1 MILSALSA
9 AIALVPFVFIWMIV
23 RDALAAMPDFSKA
36 GNITL
41 YGWLAVSSAAVSILV
56 YVAALMCSHIAA
68 FRIAR
73 NIRVRLMRHL
83 TRLPLGLL
91 DSMGSGKVR
100 SIVNDSSAATETYLA
115 HQTPDKAGAVITP
128 LCILAMLFLFDW
140 RLGTASLLPVAIS
153 FAIMSR
159 MTGKK
164 MAEKMAQYKNAL
176 EDMNNEAV
184 EYVRGIPVVKTF
196 GQTVHSFSRFR
207 EAIERYKKW
216 TSAYTLEVRK
226 PMMGFILGLNAVFAF
241 LTAAALWITQEGAAD
256 PVFTGDLVFYVIFTP
271 IIPVTLNKIMYSSE
285 NHMIVNDAMDR
296 IDSLLA
302 LEPLPENGSRAVPKS
317 NSVEISDVEFCYDGG
332 DKPAI
337 NGVSIEAKPGETIA
351 LVGPSGG
358 GKTTLASLVAR
369 FWDVGKG
376 RVSIGGVDVKD
387 VDSRTLMNTV
397 SYVFQNSKLLKTS
410 ILENVRMG
418 RPDATLEEVREAL
431 HLAQCD
437 DIIAKLP
444 DGIDSVYGTGGVFL
458 SGGECQR
465 IAIARAILK
474 NAPVVILDEATAFAD
489 PENEHLVQKA
499 FANLSRGRTV
509 VMIAHRLSTVIGSD
523 TIYVLDSGKI
533 IERGSHESL
542 LEKNGLYSS
551 MWKNYQTAASWK
563 LGGETC

>member
-1 MILSALSA
+1 
-9 AIALVPFVFIWMIV
+9 
-23 RDALAAMPDFSKA
+23 
-36 GNITL
+36 
-41 YGWLAVSSAAVSILV
+41 
-56 YVAALMCSHIAA
+56 
-68 FRIAR
+68 
-73 NIRVRLMRHL
+73 
-83 TRLPLGLL
+83 
-91 DSMGSGKVR
+91 
-100 SIVNDSSAATETYLA
+100 
-115 HQTPDKAGAVITP
+115 
-128 LCILAMLFLFDW
+128 MLFLFDW